1 MKLRSAL
8 QATGLLAPLVFA
20 VEAGATNGY
29 YGHGIGTH
37 NKAQAGAGSAAP
49 TMSIDIANNPA
60 AAALVDSRWDVGLSL
75 FSPDRSYETGDSLIN
90 GQFGAFTIGPNDIDS
105 ENDWFP
111 IPYVAKVWK
120 MDNDQALGFAFYGR
134 GGMNT
139 EWRGGTATFDP
150 DGPGPAPVMTL
161 PGTYG
166 SGTAGVNLMQGFIE
180 LAWAGSIGDFHW
192 GITPMLAIQAF
203 EARGLGSFA
212 GYTETFARSG
222 GTQFPQNLSN
232 NGHEYSWGYGIKLGG
247 IWQATETVSLALAYQ
262 SKMSMTELDD
272 YADLFAEQGGFD
284 MPAFT
289 RAGISWRPSGN
300 FGLHF
305 DVEHI
310 QYGEVDAVG
319 NPVQNLFSCPTAG
332 MGGME
337 FEKCLGGNK
346 GAGFGWDDMT
356 IYKLGVNW
364 TASSLPHYTFRA
376 GYSYGDQPIPN
387 DQMTFNILAPGIM
400 EDHFTFGVNRERS
413 NGHEISM
420 SLMYAPE
427 QEVKGPNNFDPTQQV
442 EFSMSQFEIEFA
454 YSW

>member
-1 MKLRSAL
+1 MKLHSVLR
-8 QATGLLAPLVFA
+8 ATGLLAPLIFA

-29 YGHGIGTH
+29 YSHGIGTH

-60 AAALVDSRWDVGLSL
+60 AAALVDPRWDVGLGF
-75 FSPDRSYETGDSLIN
+75 FSPDRNYETGDSLAN
-90 GQFGAFTIGPNDIDS
+90 GQGGAFTIGPNDIDS
-105 ENDWFP
+105 SNDWFA

-120 MDNDQALGFAFYGR
+120 LDNEQALGFAFYGR

-166 SGTAGVNLMQGFIE
+166 DGKAGVNLMQGFIE

-192 GITPMLAIQAF
+192 GITPMLAVQAF
-203 EARGLGSFA
+203 EAQGIGTFA

-222 GTQFPQNLSN
+222 GTQFPKNLSD

-247 IWQATETVSLALAYQ
+247 IWQATETISLALAYQ
-262 SKMSMTELDD
+262 SKMNMTELDD
-272 YADLFAEQGGFD
+272 YADLFAESGGFD

-289 RAGISWRPSGN
+289 RGGISWRPSSN
-300 FGLHF
+300 LGLHF
-305 DVEHI
+305 DIEHI
-310 QYGEVDAVG
+310 QYSDVDSVG
-319 NPVQNLFSCPTAG
+319 NPIQDLFSCPTAG
-332 MGGME
+332 PGGTN
-337 FEKCLGGNK
+337 FNKCLGGSK

-364 TASSLPHYTFRA
+364 TMGSLPEYTFRA
-376 GYSYGDQPIPN
+376 GYSYGDQPIPD
-387 DQMTFNILAPGIM
+387 DQMTFNILAPAVM

-427 QEVKGPNNFDPTQQV
+427 QTLKGNNNFDPTQKV